1 MTSHVTTEGGDVA
14 PPRVPQ
20 PGSQATW
27 RHNRLSAAR
36 VVDLTQVISG
46 SVATML
52 MADFG
57 AEVIKVEPPDG
68 EPYRRYGTLVPGA
81 TGGENLNVMRFN
93 RNKRSVCID
102 LKTAAGR
109 EVLGELVAAAD
120 VVVENFRPGV
130 MQRLGFDFARLKEL
144 NPNVVY
150 TTISG
155 YGHDDLL
162 PSPNTTDP
170 AYAILTEANAGLL
183 HLAGDPGGRPV
194 WMGFAMSDIFS
205 GVLAF
210 AGTVMALGEV
220 DNGRGP
226 QRVDISMFD
235 ASLFMNDL
243 PVNTFE
249 VLGRVTGR
257 GQYPLQ
263 APWGPF
269 PTADGYLAVAIMS
282 EREWTA
288 LCVAVGRPGLA
299 SDDRLQTG
307 EQRAANIDII
317 DKAVSGWLVD
327 QSTEAAVA
335 NLQAAGVPCAP
346 VNDAAGAARH
356 PHTEAREMLVDVLHE
371 DVGHTRVVGNPIK
384 SSVPTRLREP
394 STIPRLGQDT
404 RQVLREVLDR
414 DSDAID
420 ELVEKGVVRG

>member
-1 MTSHVTTEGGDVA
+1 MAPRQVPHSGNQEG
-14 PPRVPQ
+14 
-20 PGSQATW
+20 W
-27 RHNRLSAAR
+27 RHNRLSTAR

-46 SVATML
+46 SVGTML

-68 EPYRRYGTLVPGA
+68 EPYRRYGTQVTGA
-81 TGGENLNVMRFN
+81 EGGENLNAMRFN

-102 LKTAAGR
+102 LKTAEGR
-109 EVLGELVAAAD
+109 EVLGELIAAAD

-130 MQRLGFDFARLKEL
+130 MQRLGFDFARMKQL
-144 NPNVVY
+144 NPELVY
-150 TTISG
+150 TTVSG

-162 PSPNTTDP
+162 PSPNTSDP

-183 HLAGDPGGRPV
+183 HLAGAPDGRPV

-210 AGTVMALGEV
+210 AGTVVALGEV
-220 DNGRGP
+220 EHGRGP

-269 PTADGYLAVAIMS
+269 PTADGYLAIAIMS
-282 EREWTA
+282 EREWAA
-288 LCVAVGRPGLA
+288 LCDAIDRPGLA
-299 SDDRLQTG
+299 SDEKLQTG
-307 EQRAANIDII
+307 EGRAANMDII
-317 DKAVSGWLVD
+317 DAEVSGWLAD
-327 QSTEAAVA
+327 RSTGTAVSH
-335 NLQAAGVPCAP
+335 LQAAGVPCAP
-346 VNDAAGAARH
+346 VNDAAGAARL
-356 PHTEAREMLVDVLHE
+356 PHTGAREMLVDVFHE
-371 DVGHTRVVGNPIK
+371 HAGRSRVVGNPIK
-384 SSVPTRLREP
+384 SSVPTRLREG

-404 RQVLREVLDR
+404 RHVLREVLER
-414 DSDAID
+414 DNGAID
-420 ELVEKGVVRG
+420 DLVERGVVRG